1 MKQKD
6 LRNLKNTQ
14 GMKVG
19 ELKGTRKLQRIE
31 CSCSGIAIWI
41 AHGNKKFDAKE
52 RRKFIEAHKD
62 PNLTTFQVTS
72 KVFEGHV
79 KL

>member
-1 MKQKD
+1 MWGEIMPLD
-6 LRNLKNTQ
+6 KN
-14 GMKVG
+14 VG
-19 ELKGTRKLQRIE
+19 ELKGARNIVRIE

-62 PNLTTFQVTS
+62 HKLESFIVKS
-72 KVFEGHV
+72 K
-79 KL
+79 LRAL

>member
-1 MKQKD
+1 MKI
-6 LRNLKNTQ
+6 
-14 GMKVG
+14 G
-19 ELKGTRKLQRIE
+19 ELKGARDLQRIE

-62 PNLTTFQVTS
+62 HDLESFQVTS
-72 KVFEGHV
+72 KVKAV
-79 KL
+79 